1 MRRKEKEILDRE
13 EIESIIKKADVCRL
27 AFSVDN
33 NPYIVPLNFGY
44 KENCL
49 YFHTAKV
56 GKKIDMIKTNNRVCF
71 EMDIDHEVVK
81 AGNPCDW
88 NMKYRSVIGYGKAFV
103 LEDID
108 DKRLALDIIVEH
120 YSGRVNEYKEKL
132 VDHLAIIK
140 VQVESMTG
148 KKSGY

>member
-27 AFSVDN
+27 GLSDN
-33 NPYIVPLNFGY
+33 NIPYIVPLNFGY

-56 GKKIDMIKTNNRVCF
+56 GKKMDMIKTNNMVCF
-71 EMDIDHEVVK
+71 ELDIDHEVVR
-81 AGNPCDW
+81 AENPCDW
-88 NMKYRSVIGYGKAFV
+88 NMKFQSVIGYGKAFV
-103 LEDID
+103 LTDAEE
-108 DKRLALDIIVEH
+108 KRRALDVIIEH
-120 YSGRVNEYKEKL
+120 YSGQTDEYAEKL
-132 VDHLAIIK
+132 VDRLAVIK
-140 VQVESMTG
+140 VEIESMTG

>member
-1 MRRKEKEILDRE
+1 MKRKEKEVLDRE

-27 AFSVDN
+27 GLSVDN

-44 KENCL
+44 KEHCL
-49 YFHTAKV
+49 YFHTPKV

-71 EMDIDHEVVK
+71 ELDIDHEVVR
-81 AGNPCDW
+81 AENPCDW
-88 NMKYRSVIGYGKAFV
+88 NMKYRSVIGYGRAFL

-108 DKRLALDIIVEH
+108 EKRRALDIIVEH
-120 YSGRVNEYKEKL
+120 YSGRLNEYDEKL
-132 VDHLAIIK
+132 VNRLAIIK
-140 VQVESMTG
+140 IQVESMTG

>member
-27 AFSVDN
+27 GLSDKN
-33 NPYIVPLNFGY
+33 IPYIVPLNFGY

-49 YFHTAKV
+49 YFHTAKA

-71 EMDIDHEVVK
+71 EMDIDHEVVR
-81 AGNPCDW
+81 AENPCDW
-88 NMKYRSVIGYGKAFV
+88 NMKFQSVIGYGRAFL

-108 DKRLALDIIVEH
+108 DKRQALDVIIED
-120 YSGRVNEYKEKL
+120 YSGQTGEYAEKL
-132 VDHLAIIK
+132 VDRLAVIK
-140 VQVESMTG
+140 VQIESMTG

>member
-1 MRRKEKEILDRE
+1 MRRKEKEVVDRE

-27 AFSVDN
+27 GLSDN
-33 NPYIVPLNFGY
+33 NIPYIVPLNFGY
-44 KENCL
+44 RDNCL
-49 YFHTAKV
+49 YFHTPRV

-71 EMDIDHEVVK
+71 ELDIDHEVVK
-81 AGNPCDW
+81 AENPCDW
-88 NMKYRSVIGYGKAFV
+88 NMKYRCVIGYGRAFL

-108 DKRLALDIIVEH
+108 EKRLALDIIVEH

-132 VDHLAIIK
+132 VDHLAVIK
-140 VQVESMTG
+140 VQIETMTG

>member
-27 AFSVDN
+27 GLSDKN
-33 NPYIVPLNFGY
+33 IPYIVPLNFGY

-49 YFHTAKV
+49 YFHTAKA

-71 EMDIDHEVVK
+71 EMDIDHEVVR
-81 AGNPCDW
+81 AENPCDW
-88 NMKYRSVIGYGKAFV
+88 NMKFQSVIGYGRAFL

-108 DKRLALDIIVEH
+108 EKRQALDVIIED
-120 YSGRVNEYKEKL
+120 YSGQTGEYAEKL
-132 VDHLAIIK
+132 VDRLAVIK
-140 VQVESMTG
+140 VQIESMTG
-148 KKSGY
+148 KKAGY